1 MLNFPPQVKV
11 EEINQMHPW
20 RAGLGPVWENARL
33 LHDGGHRLSNSAGNF
48 IIRRFMEPETIYR
61 ERLKHFTSEGIV
73 KGGVNVDRFG
83 GAKIDQLAGI
93 QRFAWDGW
101 NGA

>member
-1 MLNFPPQVKV
+1 MTQLRRQMLDELERRNY
-11 EEINQMHPW
+11 
-20 RAGLGPVWENARL
+20 
-33 LHDGGHRLSNSAGNF
+33 SAN
-48 IIRRFMEPETIYR
+48 T
-61 ERLKHFTSEGIV
+61 V

>member
-1 MLNFPPQVKV
+1 M
-11 EEINQMHPW
+11 
-20 RAGLGPVWENARL
+20 GP
-33 LHDGGHRLSNSAGNF
+33 D
-48 IIRRFMEPETIYR
+48 
-61 ERLKHFTSEGIV
+61 EGSTPMASVPAVDV

>member
-1 MLNFPPQVKV
+1 MAQNDGSQKKGAEPHT
-11 EEINQMHPW
+11 EEGRQ
-20 RAGLGPVWENARL
+20 RL
-33 LHDGGHRLSNSAGNF
+33 EDSL
-48 IIRRFMEPETIYR
+48 
-61 ERLKHFTSEGIV
+61 V